1 MTTKYI
7 VAISHEA
14 YKSTNGWM
22 PITAPEDRDAAKQ
35 HFGRAVVSVQKK
47 GNKRA
52 VALFNVPEDGS
63 WWDRDPRMVYN
74 IGALNRDNPMTGAIS
89 NIINNLDSSW
99 F

>member
-52 VALFNVPEDGS
+52 VAMFNVPEDGH
-63 WWDRDPRMVYN
+63 WWDGNPRMIYN
-74 IGALNRDNPMTGAIS
+74 HGLLNRDNPITCAIS
-89 NIINNLDSSW
+89 NIINNLDSD
-99 F
+99 FF